1 MCLVISD
8 KDTKFVLKK
17 FEEAKKKGQNYIIC
31 YKGLD
36 YYPSD
41 INKLCSPYRHK
52 IYKPGFNLS
61 SRQNR
66 TSLSKIEITSRS
78 IDSGIHV
85 YTTLKEAQKE
95 FCKDQII
102 PVRCYKSNFVSGGIG
117 REAVFTKV
125 FLLKKDVE
133 KFIKNYNKDRDPLLF

>member
-8 KDTKFVLKK
+8 KDTKFVLRK
-17 FEEAKKKGQNYIIC
+17 FEEAKKNGQNYIIC
-31 YKGLD
+31 YKALN
-36 YYPSD
+36 YYSD
-41 INKLCSPYRHK
+41 NTNKLYSPYRYTK
-52 IYKPGFNLS
+52 YNNGWNES
-61 SRQNR
+61 SRFN
-66 TSLSKIEITSRS
+66 TKILDAERKTEA
-78 IDSGIHV
+78 IDLGIHV
-85 YTTLKEAQKE
+85 FTTLKEARKE

-133 KFIKNYNKDRDPLLF
+133 KFIKNYDKNRDVPF